1 MSTNLELSMRA
12 TLPLIQKERAMYSRR
27 ELGTLTLGAF
37 AAPLVGGFAHAA
49 SGVRLG
55 VHTYSLRNLPRAP
68 GRDPIE
74 TLIQALVACDAG
86 ECELFAPQVEAQF
99 GGARGGHHAMS
110 SMSPQMVRRELR
122 KWRLR
127 TPLGY
132 FHTIG
137 SRFQKAGIGIY
148 AYNYSPNPSFSD
160 EEIDRG
166 FAMAKALG
174 AEIVTASTTLDMAKR
189 IAPFA
194 EQHRMIVSMHG
205 NSRVADPNEV
215 ATPRSFDAAMNM
227 SPYFK
232 VNLDIGDFT
241 AANLDAVSYIGER
254 HPDITHLHLKDR
266 RKNQGANVPWG
277 QGDTPIVEV
286 LRLLKREAWPI
297 RAHVEL
303 EYAEPAGPV
312 NEVKKCLA
320 YANQALTVSRSTT

>member
-1 MSTNLELSMRA
+1 
-12 TLPLIQKERAMYSRR
+12 MYSRR

-37 AAPLVGGFAHAA
+37 AAPLAGGFAQVA
-49 SGVRLG
+49 SGVRIG
-55 VHTYSLRNLPRAP
+55 VYTYSFRNLPRTP
-68 GRDPIE
+68 ERDPIE

-132 FHTIG
+132 FHAIG
-137 SRFQKAGIGIY
+137 SRFQKAGIAIY

-166 FAMAKALG
+166 FGMAKALG

-194 EQHRMIVSMHG
+194 EQHRMIVSMDSH
-205 NSRVADPNEV
+205 SRVGDPNDV
-215 ATPRSFDAAMNM
+215 MPM
-227 SPYFK
+227 SKYFK
-232 VNLDIGDFT
+232 VNLDIGDLT
-241 AANLDAVSYIGER
+241 AANLDAVSYIRER
-254 HPDITHLHLKDR
+254 HADITNLHLKDR

-320 YANQALTVSRSTT
+320 YANQALTVSRGTT